1 MMANSF
7 WEGIVPGT
15 AGKPPVAKDKCPVLV
30 CPAQL
35 SVPGDYK
42 KMIAEFKER

>member
-7 WEGIVPGT
+7 WEGIVQGT
-15 AGKPPVAKDKCPVLV
+15 AKPVAKDKCPVLV